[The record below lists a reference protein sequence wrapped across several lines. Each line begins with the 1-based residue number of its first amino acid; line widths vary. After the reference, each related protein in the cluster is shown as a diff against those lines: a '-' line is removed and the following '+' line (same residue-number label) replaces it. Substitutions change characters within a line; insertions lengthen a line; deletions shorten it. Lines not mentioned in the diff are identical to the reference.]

1 MVQELK
7 NINDIYSNLF
17 NGNKLNIIKFIE
29 NDLIDDIYNFND
41 YDANLR
47 IIKFLS
53 EESNSILE
61 INSFYNLPSISL
73 LAGNPKKLI
82 KISNNI
88 NFNYYELINYINDIE
103 LLLYEDFN
111 EKLNSM
117 SFDFLYIN
125 NFNYDNNIDLYDK
138 ILNNV
143 KVNKYIMIDGMDNY
157 FFMKSKSL
165 IEKYNWKVYSINKTK
180 FNFIILK
187 RI

>member
-1 MVQELK
+1 MEA
-7 NINDIYSNLF
+7 I
-17 NGNKLNIIKFIE
+17 
-29 NDLIDDIYNFND
+29 
-41 YDANLR
+41 
-47 IIKFLS
+47 
-53 EESNSILE
+53 
-61 INSFYNLPSISL
+61 
-73 LAGNPKKLI
+73 
-82 KISNNI
+82 
-88 NFNYYELINYINDIE
+88 
-103 LLLYEDFN
+103 
-111 EKLNSM
+111 
-117 SFDFLYIN
+117 FLYIN